1 MLVTAV
7 IRKIKPGKVSR
18 HADKVKAKKREEE
31 SCVAWWRADSSNRQR
46 RAWCA
51 ETVNEER
58 VNRRPGMKKKRETRV
73 ASIDRCVGSHPCAWV
88 HHRSNGYANG
98 PSVTR

>member
-31 SCVAWWRADSSNRQR
+31 SCVAWWRADSSIGKGERGDR
-46 RAWCA
+46 RRRKGKQ
-51 ETVNEER
+51 TSGDEEE
-58 VNRRPGMKKKRETRV
+58 K
-73 ASIDRCVGSHPCAWV
+73 ADARCVD
-88 HHRSNGYANG
+88 RSLRRFASLRMGA
-98 PSVTR
+98 P

>member
-7 IRKIKPGKVSR
+7 IRKIGPGKVSR
-18 HADKVKAKKREEE
+18 HADKVKAKKREKE
-31 SCVAWWRADSSNRQR
+31 SLVSPRVRRSAKESVEMRANER
-46 RAWCA
+46 RKGKQTLAD
-51 ETVNEER
+51 E
-58 VNRRPGMKKKRETRV
+58 GGKRETRV
-73 ASIDRCVGSHPCAWV
+73 ASIDRCVGSHPRAWM

>member
-31 SCVAWWRADSSNRQR
+31 SCVAWWCADSSIGEGERGARRQ
-46 RAWCA
+46 
-51 ETVNEER
+51 
-58 VNRRPGMKKKRETRV
+58 
-73 ASIDRCVGSHPCAWV
+73 
-88 HHRSNGYANG
+88 
-98 PSVTR
+98 